1 MSPAQIITS
10 IVMVAGGT
18 VYMAFKAKCFSPLCL
33 LSYFSLTAGMLAFYT
48 FVESLLGAVLPNKEA
63 KEGGLGIAPRRG
75 QPSAEESPPVEF
87 EISNYQQENN
97 WLGRIN
103 SSLLK
108 NPWFVQFLEKNY
120 YGLGQAREYEPPA
133 MLRRMEKFA
142 AGGTVATVGLTLIMG
157 WRFNP
162 GLMAVG
168 FVAGFMIP
176 HLQAKKKIGERQ
188 RRALMNLPSFVDLL
202 ALTIESGL
210 DYLNS
215 MDKILMTTYK
225 NRGTLEEEVENVLR
239 QVQLGYPRRDSLR
252 NMARRLD
259 VQEIRSLSGL
269 LIQSDE
275 LGTGLV
281 QLLRNF
287 SQDMRNRRT
296 GRAEELAG
304 KASTKM
310 LGPMMIFI
318 FPVIFVLILAPF
330 GVSLIKGGGVS
341 F

>member
-1 MSPAQIITS
+1 MIAQ
-10 IVMVAGGT
+10 
-18 VYMAFKAKCFSPLCL
+18 L
-33 LSYFSLTAGMLAFYT
+33 
-48 FVESLLGAVLPNKEA
+48 
-63 KEGGLGIAPRRG
+63 
-75 QPSAEESPPVEF
+75 
-87 EISNYQQENN
+87 
-97 WLGRIN
+97 
-103 SSLLK
+103 
-108 NPWFVQFLEKNY
+108 LEKDY
-120 YGLGQAREYEPPA
+120 YGLGQPKHMQPPT
-133 MLRRMEKFA
+133 MLLRMEKFGV
-142 AGGTVATVGLTLIMG
+142 GGAIVMGVLTIMIG

-162 GLMAVG
+162 GLVAVG
-168 FVAGFMIP
+168 FVIGFLAPHILAGSAIKAR
-176 HLQAKKKIGERQ
+176 QKK
-188 RRALMNLPSFVDLL
+188 ALMNLPSFVDLL

-215 MDKILMTTYK
+215 MGKILETTYK
-225 NRGTLEEEVENVLR
+225 NRGTLEEEIENVLR

-252 NMARRLD
+252 NMAKRVD

-296 GRAEELAG
+296 GRAEEMAG

-310 LGPMMIFI
+310 LGPMMLFI

-330 GVSLIKGGGVS
+330 AVSLIKGGGMS